1 MLDRHRR
8 DECVIDRF
16 AGDPRVGQLDH
27 SSATRPGPRKRECGK
42 LAASSRPTA
51 RGVRREP
58 EAGATS
64 ERNTSRT
71 PRGRPGR
78 GAGRRLRRTPRR
90 RATSRDWEPV
100 SHRHGDLAARI
111 VHIAISRTTKAGRL
125 PSVAAKQP
133 FENVVEVYGSTVL
146 RVCRAVVGPTDAD
159 DAWSETF
166 LSAMKAYPDLPGD
179 ANVEAWL
186 VTIAHRKAIDVVRAA
201 ARRAIP
207 SDDMPAIAA
216 TPSAELDMELTEAL
230 ARLPTKQKQAVA
242 YHYLG
247 GLPYADVAAILGGS
261 TGAARR
267 AAADGIASLR
277 RTYVGASAGQG
288 EPR

>member
-1 MLDRHRR
+1 MGLR
-8 DECVIDRF
+8 
-16 AGDPRVGQLDH
+16 
-27 SSATRPGPRKRECGK
+27 
-42 LAASSRPTA
+42 A
-51 RGVRREP
+51 R
-58 EAGATS
+58 T
-64 ERNTSRT
+64 
-71 PRGRPGR
+71 RGRGPSPAWR
-78 GAGRRLRRTPRR
+78 
-90 RATSRDWEPV
+90 
-100 SHRHGDLAARI
+100 AARI
-111 VHIAISRTTKAGRL
+111 VHGAISRKTKAGRL

-133 FENVVEVYGSTVL
+133 FETVVAVHGSTVL

-186 VTIAHRKAIDVVRAA
+186 VTIAHRKAIDVIRAA

-207 SDDMPAIAA
+207 TDDMPQIAA
-216 TPSAELDMELTEAL
+216 PPSAELDVDLTEAL

-247 GLPYADVAAILGGS
+247 GLPYTDVAAILGGS
-261 TGAARR
+261 TDAARR

-277 RTYVGASAGQG
+277 RHLSGR
-288 EPR
+288 PRQERKPR